1 MIVLY
6 SVWDIVVFLVPFI
19 DIWWTEVHT
28 KTRISGDRH
37 VNANIC
43 ISCDVVKNIDI
54 TCDEFLEHA
63 NNALALN
70 L

>member
-1 MIVLY
+1 M
-6 SVWDIVVFLVPFI
+6 PFI

-28 KTRISGDRH
+28 KTRISGDSH